1 MKTVP
6 EMIHFYD
13 KTFNTFMIKLLS
25 WMPTDWINYSDSS
38 KLLSGSSSAFNEFT
52 VVSVKYVLERLPK
65 EVHN

>member
-13 KTFNTFMIKLLS
+13 KTFIMNADRLNQLFWQS
-25 WMPTDWINYSDSS
+25 ESDSS